1 MKKMI
6 AIILTII
13 TLLTLPACQNRRE
26 PTPTLWIVTN
36 VGFPDE
42 QFGGEDDLRNIIEY
56 LGGLPSGVDIEL
68 EVLPLEGAELHT
80 RLTRLRTELLSGGG
94 PDVFLMYAPTLPERE
109 LLFQIPQIAMDKYFM
124 PLDELQDSAKFMEWD
139 AMDQKVTAAGRTDK
153 GQMLL
158 PMFYGYNVAGTNE
171 PVAEVPGSWDEA
183 LKSGDRAVQE
193 GYGSGLRRS
202 GFRDVALT
210 DVVDYEGETMLIT
223 QEELNQRVKEALSFP
238 YDDENA
244 RSWSMTE
251 LASENECIEQG
262 WAGPAGTVF
271 PLYNTDGGVTAKVNS
286 YIAVNRSTTH
296 KEDALTLVDMMMSR
310 DFLTLEGFWSE
321 SRTMNQSGMFLFNS
335 LRAWNGGNPI
345 YDDFFEDG
353 RSIMYAF
360 TLTEDRQALHR
371 EIIDKI
377 SYAYIPTAA
386 DQELIKLFKDCKSA
400 GSEEEIDKL
409 VSKCYT
415 TIEMIL
421 AES

>member
-1 MKKMI
+1 M
-6 AIILTII
+6 
-13 TLLTLPACQNRRE
+13 
-26 PTPTLWIVTN
+26 TN

-244 RSWSMTE
+244 KSWSMTE

-262 WAGPAGTVF
+262 WAGPAETVF

-286 YIAVNRSTTH
+286 YIAVNRNTTH

-345 YDDFFEDG
+345 YDDFFENG

-360 TLTEDRQALHR
+360 SLTEEKEAIHR

-377 SYAYIPTAA
+377 SYAYIPGAA

>member
-1 MKKMI
+1 
-6 AIILTII
+6 
-13 TLLTLPACQNRRE
+13 
-26 PTPTLWIVTN
+26 
-36 VGFPDE
+36 
-42 QFGGEDDLRNIIEY
+42 
-56 LGGLPSGVDIEL
+56 
-68 EVLPLEGAELHT
+68 
-80 RLTRLRTELLSGGG
+80 
-94 PDVFLMYAPTLPERE
+94 MYAPTLPERE

>member
-1 MKKMI
+1 M
-6 AIILTII
+6 
-13 TLLTLPACQNRRE
+13 
-26 PTPTLWIVTN
+26 TN

>member
-1 MKKMI
+1 MKKVI
-6 AIILTII
+6 AILLTII
-13 TLLTLPACQNRRE
+13 CLLTLPACQSKRE
-26 PTPTLWIVTN
+26 PAPTLWIVTN

-42 QFGGEDDLRNIIEY
+42 QFGGEDDLRNIIEH

-94 PDVFLMYAPTLPERE
+94 PDVFLMYAPPLPERE

-139 AMDQKVTAAGRTDK
+139 AMNQKIAAAGRTDK

-183 LKSGDRAVQE
+183 LNSSDRAVQE

-223 QEELNQRVKEALSFP
+223 QEELSRRVKEALSFP

-262 WAGPAGTVF
+262 WAGPAGTAF

-360 TLTEDRQALHR
+360 SLTEGRQALHR

-377 SYAYIPTAA
+377 SYAYIPSAA
-386 DQELIKLFKDCKSA
+386 DQELIKLFKDCKAA